1 MSRVIFVLV
10 HIHTVHV
17 FLSSLLCCLFFCL
30 LLNNHRLGNQA
41 KCYTRT
47 LCPCAELFIAALLAT
62 MPEVSCFSVGAL
74 GETNRATSSF
84 IARLA
89 DLGSENPERFGCC
102 HGKEQAQGVVA
113 SFLGRNLG
121 RILLRG
127 VVRARHVALKASV
140 GLGDGIAHEAKT
152 WCHGRQPTG
161 NEFDAGTRPFM
172 QPNVGSPF

>member
-1 MSRVIFVLV
+1 
-10 HIHTVHV
+10 
-17 FLSSLLCCLFFCL
+17 
-30 LLNNHRLGNQA
+30 
-41 KCYTRT
+41 
-47 LCPCAELFIAALLAT
+47 

-84 IARLA
+84 ITRLA

-102 HGKEQAQGVVA
+102 HGKEQARGVVA
-113 SFLGRNLG
+113 SFMGRNLG

-140 GLGDGIAHEAKT
+140 GLGDGMAHEAKT
-152 WCHGRQPTG
+152 CRGRQPTG